1 MSEND
6 LRDRSVG
13 ELLTQLS
20 EQTSALVRQELALA
34 KAEMQQKGK
43 QAGLGIGLM
52 GGGTIVALGAFGAL
66 TAFLIL
72 LLAETMSGWVAALL
86 VGLAYAAIAAGLM
99 LMGKNKVSEA
109 TPPVPEQTIET
120 VKEDVQWAK
129 SQIGSG
135 SR

>member
-6 LRDRSVG
+6 LRDHSVG
-13 ELLTQLS
+13 ELLTHLS
-20 EQTSALVRQELALA
+20 EQTSTLVRQELALA
-34 KAEMQQKGK
+34 KAEMQEKGK

-52 GGGTIVALGAFGAL
+52 GGGTVVALGAFGAL

-99 LMGKNKVSEA
+99 LIGKNKVSEA

>member
-1 MSEND
+1 
-6 LRDRSVG
+6 
-13 ELLTQLS
+13 
-20 EQTSALVRQELALA
+20 
-34 KAEMQQKGK
+34 MQQKGK